1 MSVDNYGTIRIRDAE
16 LVKNSNC
23 KILSVLIFV
32 VSIALF
38 FVGLT
43 VVDLNAFESC
53 HFVLPNSGESG
64 PHQRY
69 HIRSSSWVFRI
80 EGSAK

>member
-43 VVDLNAFESC
+43 VVDLNALES
-53 HFVLPNSGESG
+53 
-64 PHQRY
+64 
-69 HIRSSSWVFRI
+69 
-80 EGSAK
+80 